1 MPHYRINAPGQ
12 HGQNVKMLHK
22 DARDY
27 IKKVCR
33 SVRFPLT
40 PGDYEPETY
49 HGTRHYAIRVR
60 TWANVPV
67 EERWSP
73 AGVDRYAPLPTD
85 IAIHCVLANHG
96 PVANIYSVV
105 LDPGDIVQWS
115 SPRDGAQ
122 FRKNVLKRMINP

>member
-22 DARDY
+22 VARDY

-49 HGTRHYAIRVR
+49 RGARHFAIRVR

-67 EERWSP
+67 EERGGP

-105 LDPGDIVQWS
+105 LDPDDIVHWS
-115 SPRDGAQ
+115 SPRDGAR
-122 FRKNVLKRMINP
+122 FKKDVLKGMINP

>member
-12 HGQNVKMLHK
+12 HGQNVRRLHD

-33 SVRFPLT
+33 SVSFPLT

-49 HGTRHYAIRVR
+49 HGARHFAIRVR

-67 EERWSP
+67 KEHGGP
-73 AGVDRYAPLPTD
+73 AGGDRYAPLPTD

-105 LDPGDIVQWS
+105 LDSDDIVHWS
-115 SPRDGAQ
+115 SPRDGAR
-122 FRKNVLKRMINP
+122 FKKDVLKGMINP

>member
-12 HGQNVKMLHK
+12 HGQNVKMLHE

-40 PGDYEPETY
+40 PGDHEPKTY
-49 HGTRHYAIRVR
+49 RGARHFAIRVR

-67 EERWSP
+67 EERGGP
-73 AGVDRYAPLPTD
+73 AGGERYAPLPTD
-85 IAIHCVLANHG
+85 IAIHG

-105 LDPGDIVQWS
+105 LDPDDIVKWS
-115 SPRDGAQ
+115 SPRDGAR
-122 FRKNVLKRMINP
+122 FRKDVLKGMINP